1 MCYTKKKRI
10 AIESQMLGCSF
21 LNNVRFRLF
30 FIFRNII
37 GVIYKFRVIADV
49 KVIYQ
54 ITIVIL

>member
-1 MCYTKKKRI
+1 
-10 AIESQMLGCSF
+10 MLGCSF
-21 LNNVRFRLF
+21 LNYVRFKLF